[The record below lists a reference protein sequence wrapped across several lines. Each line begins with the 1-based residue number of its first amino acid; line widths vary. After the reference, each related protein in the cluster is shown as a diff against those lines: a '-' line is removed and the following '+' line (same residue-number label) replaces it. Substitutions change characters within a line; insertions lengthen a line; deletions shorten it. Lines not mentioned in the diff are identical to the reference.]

1 MFFDKGKP
9 IGKEI
14 CEGCKKEIK
23 PGEKM
28 IISTICPS
36 HGRQL
41 SNRLWS
47 PQVYGYLDNA
57 PKYHE
62 KCYINNIAKKRL
74 QTISDICNLMF
85 KTVSYI
91 IFLC

>member
-1 MFFDKGKP
+1 MIFDKGRP
-9 IGKEI
+9 LTKEI
-14 CEGCKKEIK
+14 CELCEKEIK

-41 SNRLWS
+41 SIRLWS
-47 PQVYGYLDNA
+47 PQVYGHIDNA

-62 KCYINNIAKKRL
+62 GCYIKNIKK
-74 QTISDICNLMF
+74 
-85 KTVSYI
+85 K
-91 IFLC
+91 